1 MSENQRRPVRMHG
14 PGARMGGEKAKDF
27 KGTIKKLVKYMGS
40 YWPAFVAVLFFAIG
54 STVFGIIGPKI
65 SGKATTELFN
75 GLVAKVSGTGSINF
89 EKIGQILLLLLGLY
103 VLSAVLSFIQG
114 LIMTGISQKLAYRF
128 REEICSKIN
137 RMPMQYFE
145 SRTVGEVL
153 SRITNDVDTLGQ
165 SLNQS
170 VTQLIT
176 SLTTMVGVL
185 IMMLSISPLMTLIA
199 IVILP
204 ISAGLIGIVVKKS
217 QKFFVA
223 QQKYLG
229 EINGQV
235 EEVYSGHNIV
245 KAYNKAIRS
254 IFRV

>member
-114 LIMTGISQKLAYRF
+114 LIMTGISQRLAYRF

-137 RMPMQYFE
+137 RMPMKYFE

-204 ISAGLIGIVVKKS
+204 ISAGLIGFVVKKS

-223 QQKYLG
+223 QQKYLSL
-229 EINGQV
+229 I
-235 EEVYSGHNIV
+235 HI
-245 KAYNKAIRS
+245 
-254 IFRV
+254 

>member
-137 RMPMQYFE
+137 RMPMKYFE

-185 IMMLSISPLMTLIA
+185 DHDAEYQPSDDPDSNCHSSDISGTDR
-199 IVILP
+199 
-204 ISAGLIGIVVKKS
+204 
-217 QKFFVA
+217 
-223 QQKYLG
+223 
-229 EINGQV
+229 
-235 EEVYSGHNIV
+235 
-245 KAYNKAIRS
+245 IRS
-254 IFRV
+254 KKITEILRCTAKISRRNQRPGGRGIQRT

>member
-137 RMPMQYFE
+137 RMPMK
-145 SRTVGEVL
+145 
-153 SRITNDVDTLGQ
+153 
-165 SLNQS
+165 
-170 VTQLIT
+170 
-176 SLTTMVGVL
+176 
-185 IMMLSISPLMTLIA
+185 
-199 IVILP
+199 
-204 ISAGLIGIVVKKS
+204 IGRAHV
-217 QKFFVA
+217 
-223 QQKYLG
+223 
-229 EINGQV
+229 
-235 EEVYSGHNIV
+235 
-245 KAYNKAIRS
+245 
-254 IFRV
+254 